1 MNRRLAL
8 RCLAGGG
15 MSLATGRLM
24 AAEMPKVSNFGQAVS
39 WLEVAAPVLV
49 RASVREM
56 RDGMTAFPPQAG
68 AGYEAF
74 WLRDYAY
81 VLESCGSS
89 LTPQEL
95 RRACSLFTGALDPS
109 GAGVDCIKFDG
120 TPVYQPG
127 YGSMGKNPVA
137 DGSLFT
143 IEMAWQTHLQL
154 RDKKYLASII
164 PALLKAHEAVPRNP
178 QTGLVH
184 ISAEGWDRCPYG
196 FTDSVRK
203 QGDELFCSLLL
214 IEANRHLAAMMRE
227 LERADQAAIFEEGAD
242 KLVKQVQAAFWDEKI
257 GLFLAATGQCHQPD
271 LWGSAFAVYAG
282 IASPEQSGS
291 IARYFQQHYDQV
303 VKKGQLRHLPK
314 GIYWDAACE
323 RDTYQ
328 NGGYWATP
336 AGWLMGTLE
345 LVDPNLAER
354 VLVELV
360 QDFQERG
367 VNEWIHGD
375 AVHTRNYLASVT
387 LPLAGAK
394 RLLAR
399 RETQR

>member
-1 MNRRLAL
+1 MNRRSALYHLAAVG
-8 RCLAGGG
+8 AG
-15 MSLATGRLM
+15 MTVGRLG
-24 AAEMPKVSNFGQAVS
+24 AAGMPKVEDFGQAVA

-49 RASVREM
+49 RASAREM
-56 RDGMTAFPPQAG
+56 RDGLTAFPPQAG

-81 VLESCGSS
+81 VLEGCSS
-89 LTPQEL
+89 ALAPEEL
-95 RRACSLFTGALDPS
+95 RRACSLFIGALDPS

-120 TPVYQPG
+120 TAVYQPG

-143 IEMAWQTHLQL
+143 IEMGWQTHLRL
-154 RDKKYLASII
+154 RDKEYLRSIL
-164 PALLKAHEAVPRNP
+164 PSLLKAHQAVPRNP
-178 QTGLVH
+178 ENGLVH

-214 IEANRHLAAMMRE
+214 VEANRHLAAMMRE
-227 LERADQAAIFEEGAD
+227 MHEAEQAAYFDEFAD
-242 KLVKQVQAAFWDEKI
+242 KLIKQVQATFWDEKA
-257 GLFLAATGQCHQPD
+257 GLFLAATGQCRQPD
-271 LWGSAFAVYAG
+271 LWGSAFAVYTG
-282 IASPEQSGS
+282 IASPEQSGE
-291 IARYFQQHYDQV
+291 IARYFQQHYDEV

-336 AGWLMGTLE
+336 TGWLINTLE
-345 LVDPNLAER
+345 LVDPALAER
-354 VLVELV
+354 TLVELV

-367 VNEWIHGD
+367 VNEWFFGE
-375 AVHTRNYLASVT
+375 AVHTHNYLASVT
-387 LPLAGAK
+387 LPLAGARRMMK
-394 RLLAR
+394 R
-399 RETQR
+399 REAKR